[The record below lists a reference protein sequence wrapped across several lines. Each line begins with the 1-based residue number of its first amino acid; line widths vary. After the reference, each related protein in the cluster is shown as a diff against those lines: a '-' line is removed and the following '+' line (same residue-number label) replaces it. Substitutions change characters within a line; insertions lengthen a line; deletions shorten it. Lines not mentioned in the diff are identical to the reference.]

1 MAQFAGQVAIVT
13 GAAQGLG
20 EAIADMLVSNGCA
33 VVLFDLDNEKGE
45 LVATKLRDRG
55 GQVKF
60 IKVHPLQ
67 FDLIMKRQFV
77 G

>member
-20 EAIADMLVSNGCA
+20 QAIAEMLVSNGCA
-33 VVLFDLDNEKGE
+33 VSLFDFNNEKGE
-45 LVATKLRDRG
+45 LMATKLRDNG
-55 GQVKF
+55 GQVQF
-60 IKVHPLQ
+60 IKVHTHN
-67 FDLIMKRQFV
+67 LILFIKRLFV

>member
-20 EAIADMLVSNGCA
+20 QAIADMLVSNGCA

-67 FDLIMKRQFV
+67 FDLIMKRKFV